1 MKEIYGNRSRDEATE
16 KIEYYISKNKL
27 APHAKLPSE
36 RDMCTMWDFNRTTL
50 RSAIQRLIVEDK
62 LYQKKGS
69 GTYVAQPKLLR
80 NLQDLS
86 SLSTLVEEN
95 GQTLTNKILSSEI
108 IESNK
113 QISQKLHLALGR
125 KVYVL
130 TRLRYIDGEPVT
142 IENSFINYE
151 KFPNINQYDF
161 SKDSLYSVMESHYDV
176 QIMQGEERVG
186 IAYATSYEAELLGL
200 EVGQAVFYLTGV
212 VYDGQGE
219 PIEYFKSIVKENK
232 MRFVS
237 ALKD

>member
-1 MKEIYGNRSRDEATE
+1 LKETYGNRSRDEATE

-27 APHAKLPSE
+27 APHTKLPSE
-36 RDMCTMWDFNRTTL
+36 RDLCTMWDFNRTTL
-50 RSAIQRLIVEDK
+50 RSAIQRLIVENK

-69 GTYVAQPKLLR
+69 GTYVAEPKLLR
-80 NLQDLS
+80 NLQDLR

-95 GQTLTNKILSSEI
+95 GQTLSNEILSSEV

-113 QISQKLHLALGR
+113 QISQKLHLSLGC
-125 KVYVL
+125 KVYAL
-130 TRLRYIDGEPVT
+130 TRLRYIDGEAVT
-142 IENSFINYE
+142 IESSFISCD
-151 KFPNINQYDF
+151 KFPTIEKCDF
-161 SKDSLYSVMESHYDV
+161 SKESLYSVMEKHYNM

-186 IAYATSYEAELLGL
+186 IAYATDYEAELLGL
-200 EVGQAVFYLTGV
+200 EEGRAVFYLTGV

-237 ALKD
+237 TLKD